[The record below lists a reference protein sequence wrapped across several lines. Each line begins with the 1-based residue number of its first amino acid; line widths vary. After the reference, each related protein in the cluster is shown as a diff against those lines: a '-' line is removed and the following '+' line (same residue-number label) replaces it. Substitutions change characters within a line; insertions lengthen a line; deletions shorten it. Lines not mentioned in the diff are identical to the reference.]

1 MLPNTTESELNAAL
15 VGQSVASVGRRGK
28 YLLIGFEDDHW
39 LAVHR
44 KMSGNLILQRAS
56 EPTEV
61 HTHLSIA
68 LDDQSDLR
76 FIDARKFGRVY
87 LFGAS
92 DELDDFLAERL
103 GPDSLIDL
111 DEKALAARLRSRK
124 ARLKPL
130 LLDQSFLAG
139 VGNLYA
145 DEALWEARLHPLR
158 SADSLS
164 VREAYRLAR
173 AIRQVLTAAIERR
186 GTSFSTYRDSEGQPG
201 ENQDFLNVY
210 GREGQPCP
218 RCGAPIRRL
227 VIGQRS
233 AFYCPRDQRLPRN
246 GASARPPGASGSA
259 IPT

>member
-1 MLPNTTESELNAAL
+1 
-15 VGQSVASVGRRGK
+15 
-28 YLLIGFEDDHW
+28 
-39 LAVHR
+39 
-44 KMSGNLILQRAS
+44 MSGNLILLGAS
-56 EPTEV
+56 EPVEP
-61 HTHLSIA
+61 HTHLRVA
-68 LDDQSDLR
+68 LEDDLELR
-76 FIDARKFGRVY
+76 FVDARKFGRVY
-87 LFGAS
+87 LFGSS

-103 GPDSLIDL
+103 GPDSLVEL
-111 DEKALAARLRSRK
+111 DEKGLAARLRGRK

-145 DEALWEARLHPLR
+145 DEALWESRLHPLR

-173 AIRQVLTAAIERR
+173 AIRRVLTAAIERR

-218 RCGAPIRRL
+218 RCGTPIRRI

-233 AFYCPRDQRLPRN
+233 AFFCPRDQRAAPRHRK
-246 GASARPPGASGSA
+246 RPVGRTSTRPAAFESA